1 MLFDLHRGRVFSHAA
16 RLLDHW
22 NLVPAHIGR
31 GYRERG
37 SDRTHQESSAEW
49 CCQSADHRL
58 VDADRTDGRVWRHA
72 ALRCDGP
79 SHDVRGVLLKLSPV
93 ELSQGTAEGGE
104 WIVRPSSSTVAVP
117 PTGRRHSDSLV
128 GHQLRHRAR
137 QRHAPPHA
145 WLSRSAMEP
154 TVGDQRGTAGNQHR
168 ECVFGRGGVSTNSMP
183 LFQCLCA
190 AVGARTAPA

>member
-104 WIVRPSSSTVAVP
+104 VDRETVFI
-117 PTGRRHSDSLV
+117 D
-128 GHQLRHRAR
+128 
-137 QRHAPPHA
+137 
-145 WLSRSAMEP
+145 
-154 TVGDQRGTAGNQHR
+154 
-168 ECVFGRGGVSTNSMP
+168 RGGAADRKTPFGLTRRPPASTS
-183 LFQCLCA
+183 
-190 AVGARTAPA
+190 GETTSRTASRLVVAIRDGADSR